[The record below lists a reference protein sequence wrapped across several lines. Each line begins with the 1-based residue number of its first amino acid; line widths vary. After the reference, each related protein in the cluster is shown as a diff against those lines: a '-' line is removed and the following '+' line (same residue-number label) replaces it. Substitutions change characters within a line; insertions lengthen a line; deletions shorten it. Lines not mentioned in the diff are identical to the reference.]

1 MNAKLANACS
11 QEEIYHS
18 KFLILLQPHILPQL
32 VHMSTCDWIISLT
45 HGSTTST

>member
-1 MNAKLANACS
+1 MNVKLANACS
-11 QEEIYHS
+11 QEETYHS

-32 VHMSTCDWIISLT
+32 VHMSTYDWIISLT